1 MDIFLDTNNLLKL
14 NQEDIKHINR
24 STTNNEIKAVINLL
38 TRKAQDQ
45 ENSQLNLQDWL
56 NTTNTPLIIL

>member
-14 NQEDIKHINR
+14 NQEDIKYINR

-38 TRKAQDQ
+38 TRKAQD
-45 ENSQLNLQDWL
+45 
-56 NTTNTPLIIL
+56 